1 VKEVILVPPMIE
13 RDVRNRGR
21 WSRSAYEN
29 LFGDTSFERKSLF
42 LDHFISSSASPFS
55 LIAHLSPPDDERLA
69 VKATIR
75 PDGGQVQCRYFPF
88 SDQHPGNY
96 ICFSANLNPSRKASA
111 VSIQASAFDPS
122 TGLGGFANAPLDKR
136 VTGAKATAGIRYT
149 SSVLTCGA
157 IATMRDATVREGW
170 LIARYKALLLGVRVK
185 EPLSLTPEL
194 RERSSLAV
202 SYSPST
208 LTEGP
213 SDKSFVA
220 ELEVVDGSRLTFAIS
235 QRLALVRRVLNP
247 FEDKAVIGITS
258 YLTYGLKMTV
268 PIDQQPPSEMQ
279 VVEAAAS
286 YQVNKNWLV
295 KAKCGTKG
303 LDAIVGFRMWSFPS
317 LLVLLG
323 GSYSPQSASPLRWGL
338 SIQLENHG
346 DLLYERGG
354 TGGIAKWERGRA
366 VLEKHEA
373 SQRDLR
379 NSEGVNSKGIMRDE
393 NYNKRLS
400 VRGSDR
406 FL

>member
-1 VKEVILVPPMIE
+1 MIE

-42 LDHFISSSASPFS
+42 IDHFISSSASLFN

-75 PDGGQVQCRYFPF
+75 PDGGQVQCYYFPY
-88 SDQHPGNY
+88 SNQHPGTY
-96 ICFSANLNPSRKASA
+96 ICLCQSAYANPNLSRKASA

-136 VTGAKATAGIRYT
+136 LTGAKATAGIRYT
-149 SSVLTCGA
+149 SSALTCGA
-157 IATMRDATVREGW
+157 IATMGDATVREGW
-170 LIARYKALLLGVRVK
+170 LIARYQSLLLGVRVK
-185 EPLSLTPEL
+185 EPLSLTHEL
-194 RERSSLAV
+194 RERSSLAI

-213 SDKSFVA
+213 SNESFVA

-268 PIDQQPPSEMQ
+268 PVDQRPASEMQ
-279 VVEAAAS
+279 GVEAAAS

-295 KAKCGTKG
+295 KAKCGTEG
-303 LDAIVGFRMWSFPS
+303 LDAVVGFRMWTFPS

-323 GSYSPQSASPLRWGL
+323 GSYSPQSASHLRWGL
-338 SIQLENHG
+338 SVQLENCG

-354 TGGIAKWERGRA
+354 TGGSAKWERGRA

-373 SQRDLR
+373 SQSDLR
-379 NSEGVNSKGIMRDE
+379 NSERVNSKGVVRDE